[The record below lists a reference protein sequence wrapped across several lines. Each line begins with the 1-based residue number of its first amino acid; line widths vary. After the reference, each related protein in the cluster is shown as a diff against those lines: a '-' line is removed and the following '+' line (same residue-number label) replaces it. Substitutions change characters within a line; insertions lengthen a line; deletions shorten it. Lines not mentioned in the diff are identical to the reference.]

1 MTFPPAV
8 PLLAVRLL
16 RPADRDSWYS
26 RRVVICGVA
35 WIIGGYGLTVF
46 LPVRSSLYACFPSVG
61 ACLIAA
67 DVAARCWAA
76 AVPAARLRA
85 AVAGIVVTLG
95 MTPVYVL
102 RNRTTLANAR
112 FSSRVLR
119 ELDAATR

>member
-26 RRVVICGVA
+26 RRVVLCGVA

-61 ACLIAA
+61 ASLIAA
-67 DVAARCWAA
+67 DIMARRWRVATPRSRQAVAAAGI
-76 AVPAARLRA
+76 
-85 AVAGIVVTLG
+85 AVAIGL
-95 MTPVYVL
+95 TPVYVM
-102 RNRTTLANAR
+102 RNRTSLANAR
-112 FSSRVLR
+112 F
-119 ELDAATR
+119 